1 MPPIPFAAVS
11 QSGGFFIRRA
21 ATLVMLASVALA
33 GCGGDAASQEDDAS
47 PPKASV
53 RAETVAT
60 RDVEVTGT
68 YPGRARGA
76 REVQVRAR
84 VDGILEERT
93 YDEGAEVEAGARLF
107 RIDPRPYRIAVQR
120 AEAGLAEATAVRNEA
135 RRQWDRVE
143 NLFDQDAVSARE
155 RDLARS
161 ELELADAQRQT
172 AAANLADAR
181 LDLGYTD
188 VTAPISGV
196 TGLEAVPEGT
206 LLARGD
212 LLTQVT
218 QLDPIHLRFSFPE
231 SALPTHSEGD
241 SGDDNNAPPL
251 TLILN
256 DGSEYDRPGKIDFTN
271 AGVDA
276 ATGSISA
283 RAIFPNPDGVIR
295 PGQFLRVR
303 VQLDAL
309 DDVVTVPEE
318 AIAQGA
324 DGPQVFLTKEGRA
337 VATAVELGPVV
348 DGAQVISKGLKGGER
363 LIVSGLS
370 GLKDDAEVREADA
383 EEDDGEDDGVVAEG
397 PR

>member
-1 MPPIPFAAVS
+1 MPPTPFAAVS

-21 ATLVMLASVALA
+21 ATLLMLASVALA
-33 GCGGDAASQEDDAS
+33 GCGGDAASREDDAS

-93 YDEGAEVEAGARLF
+93 YDEGAEVEAGTRLF

-188 VTAPISGV
+188 VTASISGV

-231 SALPTHSEGD
+231 SALPTHSGGD
-241 SGDDNNAPPL
+241 SGDDMNAPPL

-324 DGPQVFLTKEGRA
+324 DGAQVFLIEEGRA

-348 DGAQVISKGLKGGER
+348 DGAQVISEGLKGGER

-370 GLKDDAEVREADA
+370 GLEDDAEVREADA
-383 EEDDGEDDGVVAEG
+383 EEGDGEDDDVVAEG

>member
-1 MPPIPFAAVS
+1 M
-11 QSGGFFIRRA
+11 
-21 ATLVMLASVALA
+21 
-33 GCGGDAASQEDDAS
+33 
-47 PPKASV
+47 

-93 YDEGAEVEAGARLF
+93 YDEGAEVEAGTRLF

-188 VTAPISGV
+188 VTASISGV

-218 QLDPIHLRFSFPE
+218 QLDPIHLRFPS
-231 SALPTHSEGD
+231 
-241 SGDDNNAPPL
+241 
-251 TLILN
+251 
-256 DGSEYDRPGKIDFTN
+256 
-271 AGVDA
+271 
-276 ATGSISA
+276 
-283 RAIFPNPDGVIR
+283 PNR
-295 PGQFLRVR
+295 RYR
-303 VQLDAL
+303 R
-309 DDVVTVPEE
+309 T
-318 AIAQGA
+318 
-324 DGPQVFLTKEGRA
+324 
-337 VATAVELGPVV
+337 
-348 DGAQVISKGLKGGER
+348 
-363 LIVSGLS
+363 
-370 GLKDDAEVREADA
+370 REATRA
-383 EEDDGEDDGVVAEG
+383 MT
-397 PR
+397 